1 MHEQTTQRKK
11 KSKRGSEYGPDH
23 RAMMAGAELVW
34 RRLGSQEREALIS
47 AQLEPHVDRPHGFD
61 REVLHSWPERVYV
74 SMHKKGLF
82 SEAAWPCLVTVPG
95 LLVREAG
102 LAARAEGQR

>member
-1 MHEQTTQRKK
+1 MATKK
-11 KSKRGSEYGPDH
+11 NTNRRAAMAGSEYGPDY
-23 RAMMAGAELVW
+23 RTMMAGAELMW

-47 AQLEPHVDRPHGFD
+47 AQLEPHADRPHGFD

-74 SMHKKGLF
+74 SMHRKGLF
-82 SEAAWPCLVTVPG
+82 SDAGWPCLVTVPG